1 MSATP
6 KAAPSSK
13 ADRLTKS
20 DWIDHGLRALARRG
34 PAALKVGPLAEAL
47 KVSRGSFYWHFRDIA
62 DFRAQLLA
70 AWRERSVD
78 NVIRDLTTQAEP
90 DRLKYLMRRAF
101 SIKLILERAVRAWA
115 VEDKEAAAAVEAV
128 DAGRAAYIAGLLTA
142 AGVEEGR
149 AVARARFI
157 YWAYLGQAV
166 VADAR
171 HAALSLGALD
181 DISDLFE
188 G

>member
-1 MSATP
+1 MSEPP
-6 KAAPSSK
+6 KP
-13 ADRLTKS
+13 DRLTRP
-20 DWIDHGLRALARRG
+20 DWIDHGLRTLARRG
-34 PAALKVGPLAEAL
+34 PAALKVGPMAQAL

-70 AWRERSVD
+70 TWRLRSVE
-78 NVIRDLTTQAEP
+78 NVIRELDSQAEP

-101 SIKLILERAVRAWA
+101 SIKLSLERAIRAWA
-115 VEDKEAAAAVEAV
+115 VEDPQAAAAVQTV
-128 DAGRAAYIAGLLTA
+128 DAGRAAYIAGLLVS
-142 AGVEEGR
+142 AGVE
-149 AVARARFI
+149 AAKAQARAGFI

-166 VADAR
+166 VVDPR
-171 HAALSLGALD
+171 HASLRPEALD